1 MWEYVTLGGET
12 ILVVDDEERVRD
24 MIGTYL
30 RDAGYRTVLAQDGTA
45 ALAAMN
51 LRLPDLVLCDV
62 NMPVMNGLQL
72 ALQLRS
78 SARTASIP
86 ILMLSALGQP
96 REVLSG
102 YSAGADEYVTK
113 PVELEVLLAKIES
126 LLTRRPARSDA
137 PPAGKLVAFLHAKG
151 GVGTTTLAV
160 NVAAALAGSMGP
172 ARVCLLDL
180 NPPFCGATTFLGLT
194 PHASLAEAL
203 AADRELRSQTL
214 DQIMFAHGSGIRLVA
229 GRRRADEELPS
240 DVATI
245 RLVLDRLRERFDY
258 VLADAEVG
266 LPPGVAAVAE
276 AADLC
281 CIVTSA
287 GRASVDATREL
298 LRQLDELPM
307 AAERQVV
314 VIDRLAAGLE
324 LGQVIQMLERE
335 PGAIV
340 TQSDLMATAAD
351 SGEPL
356 VTTYRGHGVAAEL
369 EQLAVSLKRALEI
382 QVGVRL

>member
-1 MWEYVTLGGET
+1 LGGET

-51 LRLPDLVLCDV
+51 LGLPDLVLSDV

-78 SARTASIP
+78 SSQTASIP

-126 LLTRRPARSDA
+126 LLTRRPARTESR
-137 PPAGKLVAFLHAKG
+137 PAGKVVAFLHAKG

-160 NVAAALAGSMGP
+160 NVAAALAGTLGP

-180 NPPFCGATTFLGLT
+180 NPAFCGATTFLGLN

-203 AADRELRSQTL
+203 AVDPQLRDETL
-214 DQIMFAHGSGIRLVA
+214 DQILLAHGSGIRLVA
-229 GRRRADEELPS
+229 GRRHGGEDTARDGAGAQ
-240 DVATI
+240 VA
-245 RLVLDRLRERFDY
+245 VERLRERFDY

-266 LPPGVAAVAE
+266 LPAEVAAVAL
-276 AADLC
+276 AADVV

-287 GRASVDATREL
+287 GRASVESTREL
-298 LRQLDELPM
+298 LRQLDALGLGT
-307 AAERQVV
+307 ERQVV
-314 VIDRLAAGLE
+314 VIDRLMAGLE
-324 LGQVIQMLERE
+324 LGQVIQVLQRE
-335 PGAIV
+335 PAAIV
-340 TQSDLMATAAD
+340 THSDLMATAGD

-369 EQLAVSLKRALEI
+369 EQLAVALKRALEA
-382 QVGVRL
+382 QVGLRV